1 MKRIKNFQILFLF
14 LLASLLSFESVAQQE
29 QEPEQDLQETEQGM
43 IPAVKEDFTDQ
54 ELQQF
59 IEANKVA
66 IGVQQSA
73 EQKMISAIEKEGL
86 DIQTFNEILTSKQN
100 PEAETQATP
109 EDQGKFNTAVEEVV
123 KIQEEMMTEME
134 SAIQE
139 TGISVEQYEEI
150 LLAYQQS
157 PVVQEKLNQMLNDS
171 MEQE

>member
-43 IPAVKEDFTDQ
+43 MPAVKEDFTDQ

-100 PEAETQATP
+100 SEAETQATP